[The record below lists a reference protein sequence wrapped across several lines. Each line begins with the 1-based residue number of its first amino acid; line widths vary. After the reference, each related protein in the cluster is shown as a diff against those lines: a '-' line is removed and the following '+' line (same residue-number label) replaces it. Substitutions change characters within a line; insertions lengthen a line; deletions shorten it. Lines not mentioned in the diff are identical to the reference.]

1 MAHEESNLL
10 CQQCGFENP
19 DSMKFCGQCGHNL
32 NLICPKCS
40 FVNPD
45 DFKFCGNCAAT
56 LISIK
61 ANDTSTP
68 PADTE
73 DKRRGARAV
82 HEAERRQITVLFC
95 DMVGSTALSE
105 GLDPEDL
112 RDVMREY
119 RQMCDTVIHK
129 VNGYIAQYLGDGV
142 LAYFGYPL
150 AHEDDAR
157 RAVQAGLELVHN
169 ISALNSRLK
178 QCNGIELAIRVGI
191 HTGLVV
197 VGELGDGDKRSL
209 ALGQTPNIAARL
221 QDMAE
226 RNGIV
231 ISHATYMLVHK
242 QFEFSPLGEHNL
254 KGRSQP
260 ITLYQVSRELE
271 ERKPS
276 FDDLTAIQTPLVG
289 REQESALLMDRLNQA
304 RSGQGH
310 VVLLSGEAGIG
321 KSRLA
326 QFIRESSGSES
337 NFIFEGWGSQDYK
350 NSYLH
355 TVIALFKREF
365 SIDNI
370 DNLEEALSVIEIPL
384 ASYGLPLLD
393 SAPLLAN
400 LLSIPLPED
409 RYPRIQLTPQQQ
421 KQKTL
426 DLLLALVIAMAAQ
439 RFVVVIIEDLQWV
452 DPTTTELI
460 GMLIDQTPGT
470 NIFVLL
476 TFRTEYTPP
485 WKTRAHLTQIS
496 VNPLTRKQSGRM
508 INFLTKDKRL
518 PIEVFNEILNKTDGT
533 PIFVEEL
540 TKMVLGSNIL
550 KETHDYYELTAP
562 ISTMAIPSTLQDSLM
577 AKLDSLGPEKEL
589 AQLSATLGRE
599 FGHRLLKAVAGSTDE
614 NFETSLT
621 RLVYAELFYRR
632 GLPPQASYTF
642 RHALVHEVAYQSLL
656 KKTRQQYHKHIAS
669 TLVEQF
675 PDVIAESPEIVAHHC
690 TEAGDCSA
698 AIKYWIT
705 AGKKALQ
712 CSANLDAIAH
722 FEHGLVSLERLP
734 DSQQTT
740 GLELTIN
747 VSLGVAYMM
756 QKGYA
761 AQEVEATFARAYTL
775 CRKIGD
781 SAELFPV
788 LAGLWEFYVVR
799 GDLAT
804 AQELAQKLH
813 AIAKRSTDHVLYLE
827 AQRALGSTYFWRGRL
842 TEAYQYLERGID
854 IKLEDRQR
862 RISTQSHSQDTEVAN
877 LSNAACVLWLMGFPD
892 KCLETSRQSVKLAE
906 QLQHPF
912 TRTYAHNF
920 HSIAFQLCGDV
931 TGTLVESQQIISL
944 AEDYKFPFWQATG
957 LMMESWALMQ
967 EDADSNH
974 ISVFEDALN
983 AYQGTGSRLAISY
996 FQALLAELYCQI
1008 EDYEQANK
1016 TIDAALQ
1023 EAGTSGECLFEAEL
1037 YRVKAV
1043 AITAENPD
1051 DAGTAQQCLQ
1061 KAISI
1066 AQRQKAKS
1074 LELRAATKL
1083 CDILMK
1089 NGDLNTAKQL
1099 LDEALGKFSE
1109 GFASKDLHLAKR
1121 LSQSLIRQ

>member
-1 MAHEESNLL
+1 MEHKESNRL

-32 NLICPKCS
+32 NRTCPKCS
-40 FVNPD
+40 FINPD
-45 DFKFCGNCAAT
+45 DFKFCGNCAAK
-56 LISIK
+56 LISTK
-61 ANDTSTP
+61 ATGISTP
-68 PADTE
+68 PADTKSKWR
-73 DKRRGARAV
+73 DTRAV

-119 RQMCDTVIHK
+119 RQMCDAAIGK
-129 VNGYIAQYLGDGV
+129 VSGYIAQYLGDGI
-142 LAYFGYPL
+142 LAYFGFPL
-150 AHEDDAR
+150 AHEDDAY
-157 RAVQAGLELVHN
+157 RAVQAGLELVN
-169 ISALNSRLK
+169 NVSALNTRLK
-178 QCNGIELAIRVGI
+178 QYNGLELAIRVGI

-231 ISHATYMLVHK
+231 ISNATYMLVHR
-242 QFEFSPLGEHNL
+242 QFEFAPLGEHNL
-254 KGRSQP
+254 KGLSQP

-271 ERKPS
+271 ERKAN
-276 FDDLTAIQTPLVG
+276 FDDLTALQTPLIG
-289 REQESALLMDRLNQA
+289 REQESALLIDRLNQA
-304 RSGQGH
+304 KSGQGH

-326 QFIRESSGSES
+326 QFIHESISSESS
-337 NFIFEGWGSQDYK
+337 FIFEGWGSQYYQ

-355 TVIALFKREF
+355 TIIELFRREF
-365 SIDNI
+365 GIDNI
-370 DNLEEALSVIEIPL
+370 DNLEEALAAIETPL
-384 ASYGLPLLD
+384 ASYGLPLSD
-393 SAPLLAN
+393 NVPLLAN

-426 DLLLALVIAMAAQ
+426 DLLLALVIAIAAQ
-439 RFVVVIIEDLQWV
+439 RFVAVIIEDLQWI
-452 DPTTTELI
+452 DPTTLELI

-485 WKTRAHLTQIS
+485 WKTRAHLTQIA

-508 INFLTKDKRL
+508 IGFLTKDKLL
-518 PIEVFNEILNKTDGT
+518 PIEVFNEIINKTDGT

-540 TKMVLGSNIL
+540 TKMVLASSIL
-550 KETHDYYELTAP
+550 KETHDYYELAAP
-562 ISTMAIPSTLQDSLM
+562 LSSMAIPSTLQDSLM

-599 FGHRLLKAVAGSTDE
+599 FGHRLLKAVAGITDKK
-614 NFETSLT
+614 FETSLT

-632 GLPPQASYTF
+632 GLPPEASYTF
-642 RHALVHEVAYQSLL
+642 RHALVYEVAYQSLL
-656 KKTRQQYHKHIAS
+656 KKTRQQYHKHIAA
-669 TLVEQF
+669 TLIEQF

-690 TEAGDCSA
+690 SEAGDYSA

-722 FEHGLVSLERLP
+722 FKHGLASLDGLP

-747 VSLGVAYMM
+747 VSLGVAYML

-761 AQEVEATFARAYTL
+761 AAEVEATFARAYTL
-775 CRKIGD
+775 CGKIGD
-781 SAELFPV
+781 SAEIFPV

-804 AQELAQKLH
+804 AQELAQKLYT
-813 AIAKRSTDHVLYLE
+813 IAKQSTDQVLYLE

-842 TEAYQYLERGID
+842 SEAHQYLQRGINV
-854 IKLEDRQR
+854 KLEDRQR
-862 RISTQSHSQDTEVAN
+862 RISTQSYSQDTEVAN

-892 KCLETSRQSVKLAE
+892 KCLETSRQSVALAE

-912 TRTYAHNF
+912 TRAYAYFF

-931 TGTLVESQQIISL
+931 AGTLAESQQIISL
-944 AEDYKFPFWQATG
+944 AEEYKFPFWQATG

-967 EDADSNH
+967 KDADSNH
-974 ISVFEDALN
+974 IGVFEDALN
-983 AYQGTGSRLAISY
+983 AYQNTGSRLAISY
-996 FQALLAELYCQI
+996 FQVLLAELYCQI
-1008 EDYEQANK
+1008 EDYEQAKK
-1016 TIDAALQ
+1016 TVDTALQ

-1043 AITAENPD
+1043 AIIAENPAD
-1051 DAGTAQQCLQ
+1051 TGTAQQCLQ

-1083 CDILMK
+1083 CDILMT
-1089 NGDLNTAKQL
+1089 NGDLQAAKQL
-1099 LDEALGKFSE
+1099 LDVALGEFSE
-1109 GFASKDLHLAKR
+1109 GFNSKDLGAAKR
-1121 LSQSLIRQ
+1121 LSKSLNT